1 MRKVKLFVANSLD
14 NFIARP
20 DGGVDWLFTDG
31 DYGMRAFFKSV
42 DTALMGRKTYDW
54 ALAHGG
60 SPDVFKGMTQYVFSR
75 ARRGRGKTP
84 EGVRFVSGD
93 VRSFVETLRR
103 ADGKDIWLMGGGEL
117 TESFLRERLIDE
129 FILTVHPTLLGAG
142 LPLFRGEYPQ
152 TELKLLKC
160 KTYKT
165 GLVQLSYGLR

>member
-14 NFIARP
+14 GHIARP

-42 DTALMGRKTYDW
+42 DTALLGRKTYDW

-60 SPDVFKGMTQYVFSR
+60 APDAFKGMTYYVFSR
-75 ARRGRGKTP
+75 SRRQRKAAG
-84 EGVRFVSGD
+84 GVRFVSGD
-93 VRSFVETLRR
+93 VRSFVESLRR
-103 ADGKDIWLMGGGEL
+103 AGGKDIWLMGGGEL

-129 FILTVHPTLLGAG
+129 LILTVHPVLLGAG
-142 LPLFRGEYPQ
+142 LPLFRGVYPQ
-152 TELKLLKC
+152 TDLKLLKC

-165 GLVQLSYGLR
+165 GLVQLSYGLK